1 VFFLPLGTEGS
12 IPDKRDLINS
22 MIQLLTGQCMNSNEV
37 KDVVKVRVT
46 IMTTA
51 VFVEDVQ
58 ND

>member
-1 VFFLPLGTEGS
+1 MGTEGS

-51 VFVEDVQ
+51 VYVEDVQ

>member
-1 VFFLPLGTEGS
+1 MFFLPLGTEGS

-37 KDVVKVRVT
+37 KDGVKVRVT
-46 IMTTA
+46 IITTA

>member
-1 VFFLPLGTEGS
+1 MGTEGS

-37 KDVVKVRVT
+37 KDGVKVRVT

-58 ND
+58 NN

>member
-22 MIQLLTGQCMNSNEV
+22 MIQLLTGQCMNSKEV
-37 KDVVKVRVT
+37 KDGVKVRVT